1 MFVFFVMIAAV
12 VFIADEDANPKDVY
26 ARLGVPKIEKWDYR
40 IHVRKEGQWTVQI
53 SQAYGIEGMTEE
65 GIDALK
71 EMSFDEVKDSRM
83 TSMSDSCWISEN
95 RCECKSSGKCNDAL
109 ELASLLVRVFEDDKC
124 DFLKWDCKSFEW
136 KFSRDDGESSRDDEK
151 SFATLGAEVAVKAI
165 LSAAFEDLDAAFEE
179 TISKN
184 GMTKAELASL
194 AKDLPK
200 SQLVLT
206 TDGRI
211 TADAPAEVSE
221 DGKTLT
227 LDLSKFRS
235 DPPQEWSIRIDGL

>member
-12 VFIADEDANPKDVY
+12 VFTADEDANPKDVY

-71 EMSFDEVKDSRM
+71 EMWFDEVKNSRM
-83 TSMSDSCWISEN
+83 TSMSNSCSICDN
-95 RCECKSSGKCNDAL
+95 RCECESRGKCNDAL
-109 ELASLLVRVFEDDKC
+109 ELASLLARVFEDDKC
-124 DFLKWDCKSFEW
+124 DFLKWDRESFEW
-136 KFSRDDGESSRDDEK
+136 RFTRDDGSSLEEEK
-151 SFATLGAEVAVKAI
+151 STAKLVAEVAVKAI
-165 LSAAFEDLDAAFEE
+165 LRAALEDFDESIRNKGVTE
-179 TISKN
+179 
-184 GMTKAELASL
+184 AELASL

-227 LDLSKFRS
+227 LDLSKFLS